1 MKQLPEAYIARME
14 KMLGPSGAPAFFA
27 CYDEPPRRGLRVNT
41 LRLSPAAFAA
51 LSPFPLAPAGILPEG
66 FLLTE
71 APPAI
76 GSHPYHLAGM
86 FYLQEPSAMAPIAA
100 LSVRPGMR
108 VLDLCAAPGGK
119 SGGIAARLEGRGLLV
134 ANEVVPAR
142 AKTLRS
148 TLERLGV
155 TNAAVACARPEV
167 LCGALE
173 GYFDAVLVD
182 APCSGEGMFR
192 KDPGAAAA
200 WSEAH
205 VRACAQRQQAILGS
219 AARAV
224 AEGGALVYSTCTF
237 SPEENEGVAEAFL
250 AAHPDFTLEYTRRLY
265 PHTCPGEGHF
275 VARFLRAGGPGGQ
288 AKSAALPLPPCK
300 DAAYLAFCQDA
311 LEAPPVGEAARL
323 VDGRVLVLPGLL
335 PKGLE
340 RVRLL
345 TAGLY
350 AGDLAAGGRF
360 MPSHALAMAAGVRWR
375 RALTP
380 GGPDRDAYLRGLAI
394 PAPGLSKGWCRVE
407 VEGCPLGLGK
417 AVEGVLKNHL
427 PKGLRLP

>member
-1 MKQLPEAYIARME
+1 MNQLPEAYIERME
-14 KMLGPSGAPAFFA
+14 KMLGPSDAPAFFA
-27 CYDEPPRRGLRVNT
+27 CYGQPPRRGLRVNT
-41 LRLSPAAFAA
+41 LRLSPGAFAA
-51 LSPFPLAPAGILPEG
+51 RSPFPLAPTGILPEG

-100 LSVRPGMR
+100 LPVRPGMR

-119 SGGIAARLEGRGLLV
+119 SGGIAARLEGQGLLV
-134 ANEVVPAR
+134 ANEVAPGR
-142 AKTLRS
+142 AKTLRY

-155 TNAAVACARPEV
+155 TNAVVTCARPEV
-167 LCGALE
+167 LCEALR

-205 VRACAQRQQAILGS
+205 VRACAQRQRAILES
-219 AARAV
+219 AAQAV

-237 SPEENEGVAEAFL
+237 SPEENEGVAEAFA
-250 AAHPDFTLEYTRRLY
+250 AAHPAFTLEYARRFY

-275 VARFLRAGGPGGQ
+275 VALLQRTGSLQGHGNGA
-288 AKSAALPLPPCK
+288 AALSLPPCK
-300 DAAYLAFCQDA
+300 EAAFRAFCQEA
-311 LEAPPVGEAARL
+311 LEAPPEGEAVRL
-323 VDGRVLVLPGLL
+323 GDGRVLVLPGPL

-340 RVRLL
+340 RARLL
-345 TAGLY
+345 TAGVY
-350 AGDLAAGGRF
+350 AGDLAGNRF
-360 MPSHALAMAAGVRWR
+360 TPSHALAMAAGVRWR
-375 RALTP
+375 RALSP
-380 GGPDRDAYLRGLAI
+380 GGPDMGAYLRGQAI

-407 VEGCPLGLGK
+407 VEGYPLGLGK